1 MMSRRTEIR
10 DKRLGHR
17 RRNTTLVLAVIAGA
31 ALIIVALLIAQSN
44 KPVGKIA
51 TPEPRTYAQANGQSI
66 GDPNAPVKIDEYSDF
81 QCPFCRKFAEETF
94 PLILRDYVQTGLV
107 YFTFHNTPFADGQSA
122 TKESTHAAM
131 ASVCAAQQGKF
142 FEFHDLLFANQ
153 TGENIGDFTEKRL
166 YAMAE
171 IASLDSHAFDTC
183 YRDPATSEAVDM
195 DKAAA
200 LRAGIQV
207 TPSFLI
213 NGTLFEGAQPYTE
226 FQSAINAAME
236 ASS

>member
-1 MMSRRTEIR
+1 MSRRTEIR
-10 DKRLGHR
+10 DKRKNQR
-17 RRNTTLVLAVIAGA
+17 RRNTTILIVAIAAVAMI
-31 ALIIVALLIAQSN
+31 LTALLIAQNN
-44 KPVGKIA
+44 KPVGEIV
-51 TPEPRTYAQANGQSI
+51 TPEPKIYAQVNGQSI

-81 QCPFCRKFAEETF
+81 QCPYCRVFHDETL

-107 YFTFHNTPFADGQSA
+107 YFTFHHMPFADGNSA

-142 FEFHDLLFANQ
+142 FEFHDLLFANL
-153 TGENIGDFTEKRL
+153 TGENIGNFTEKRL

-171 IASLDSHAFDTC
+171 VAGLVSDAFDTC
-183 YRDPATSEAVDM
+183 YRDPATAEAVDM
-195 DKAAA
+195 DKATG
-200 LRAGIQV
+200 LRAGITS

-213 NGTLFEGAQPYTE
+213 NGSLFMGAQPYSE
-226 FQSAINAAME
+226 FQSAINAALK

>member
-1 MMSRRTEIR
+1 MR
-10 DKRLGHR
+10 DKRLRQR
-17 RRNTTLVLAVIAGA
+17 RRNTTIVLAVIAGV
-31 ALIIVALLIAQSN
+31 ALIITALLIAQNN
-44 KPVGKIA
+44 KPVGEIV
-51 TPEPRTYAQANGQSI
+51 TPELRTYAQVNGQSI

-81 QCPFCRKFAEETF
+81 QCPYCGVFGRETF

-107 YFTFHNTPFADGQSA
+107 YFTFHNFPVVDGGSA

-171 IASLDSHAFDTC
+171 VAGLDANAFDVC
-183 YRDPATSEAVDM
+183 YLDPATAEEVDAQR
-195 DKAAA
+195 AAG
-200 LRAGIQV
+200 LRAGIDS

-213 NGTLFEGAQPYTE
+213 NGTLFVGAQPYSE
-226 FQSAINAAME
+226 FQTAIRAAVE
-236 ASS
+236 ALP